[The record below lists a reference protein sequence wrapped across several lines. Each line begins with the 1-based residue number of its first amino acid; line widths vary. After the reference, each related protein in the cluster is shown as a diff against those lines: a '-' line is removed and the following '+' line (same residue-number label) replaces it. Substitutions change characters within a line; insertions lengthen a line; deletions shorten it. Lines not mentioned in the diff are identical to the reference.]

1 MALAIHPLRAGG
13 ATAAGRN
20 ADGSVCRAPQTVTD
34 AEEPARPIDV
44 QVWNWAE
51 SAVLG
56 GYGPS
61 TSGFL

>member
-1 MALAIHPLRAGG
+1 MTLGIHPLRAGG
-13 ATAAGRN
+13 ASAPGRT
-20 ADGSVCRAPQTVTD
+20 ADGSVRRAPQTVTD
-34 AEEPARPIDV
+34 GEEPARPIDV

-61 TSGFL
+61 ASSLL